1 MDPPTSH
8 TQGVIQ
14 TSPDLPGDCRASQ
27 ERGLCSWES
36 RQARGCRLCSTLSIL
51 PTNPPP
57 KALPAA
63 PIRRDAARRIP
74 APARRA
80 VRTPGIKEH
89 PCYQEML
96 SHILQHCLCH
106 IKLILRR
113 WLRDAFP
120 RGAAP
125 CQAAEI
131 HLPSPDI
138 QEAAGLGSAGQ
149 GQQGRDEPGQQWGDA
164 GSACPTP
171 TPQPH
176 SLVHLQRFPARI
188 PKIPRVSHRLSQQA
202 HPSLMKGNIIPV
214 YRGRNSSLHQQP
226 GPVATSPGQPGPAW
240 DSTKPVQIPEPPT
253 APHWSQNRV
262 WEGE

>member
-1 MDPPTSH
+1 MFLGITAGTGLPALQHPQHPPHKPSSKGTA
-8 TQGVIQ
+8 
-14 TSPDLPGDCRASQ
+14 PA
-27 ERGLCSWES
+27 
-36 RQARGCRLCSTLSIL
+36 
-51 PTNPPP
+51 
-57 KALPAA
+57 ALPAA

-131 HLPSPDI
+131 HFPSPDI
-138 QEAAGLGSAGQ
+138 QEAVLGWAVLGRGSRAGMSQGSSGVTQAQ
-149 GQQGRDEPGQQWGDA
+149 IAPHRPHSPIPSCISSDSQQGFLRYPEFHII
-164 GSACPTP
+164 C
-171 TPQPH
+171 H
-176 SLVHLQRFPARI
+176 SRH
-188 PKIPRVSHRLSQQA
+188 IPR
-202 HPSLMKGNIIPV
+202 
-214 YRGRNSSLHQQP
+214 
-226 GPVATSPGQPGPAW
+226 
-240 DSTKPVQIPEPPT
+240 
-253 APHWSQNRV
+253 
-262 WEGE
+262 

>member
-36 RQARGCRLCSTLSIL
+36 RQAPGCRLCSTLSIL
-51 PTNPPP
+51 PDKPSSKGTDPAP
-57 KALPAA
+57 LSAA
-63 PIRRDAARRIP
+63 PIRRDGARRIP

-80 VRTPGIKEH
+80 VQTPGIKERL
-89 PCYQEML
+89 CYQEMF
-96 SHILQHCLCH
+96 SHILQHCLCR

-138 QEAAGLGSAGQ
+138 QGGCWAGQCWAGAAGQ
-149 GQQGRDEPGQQWGDA
+149 G
-164 GSACPTP
+164 
-171 TPQPH
+171 
-176 SLVHLQRFPARI
+176 
-188 PKIPRVSHRLSQQA
+188 
-202 HPSLMKGNIIPV
+202 
-214 YRGRNSSLHQQP
+214 
-226 GPVATSPGQPGPAW
+226 
-240 DSTKPVQIPEPPT
+240 
-253 APHWSQNRV
+253 
-262 WEGE
+262 